1 MSSRV
6 DENETAARE
15 HQPRK
20 PKRTR
25 VQLACQRYKIRK
37 QKCDGSQPECSTC
50 ARLEVECRYIVPSA
64 PKPQEAKLYTRAL
77 ENRVAELETALT
89 NSGLADAG
97 LDHWAQGPRKQQIE
111 GGEDGQEY
119 SLLAAVRDVSLNT
132 SGSFIGGTSNITLA
146 RILESILG

>member
-64 PKPQEAKLYTRAL
+64 PKPQEAKLYIRAL